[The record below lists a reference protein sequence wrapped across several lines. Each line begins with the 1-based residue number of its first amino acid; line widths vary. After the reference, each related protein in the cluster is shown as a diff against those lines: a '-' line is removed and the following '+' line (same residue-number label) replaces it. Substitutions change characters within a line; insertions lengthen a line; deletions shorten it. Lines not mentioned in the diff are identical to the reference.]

1 MPLPSLRSKPRMLVA
16 SGQRVRTR
24 DQDNAYVKRTEMPWQ
39 RQALA
44 LYDLVPEL
52 HYAGQFY
59 ARMLSK
65 VKIFPAELHSPD
77 SEHPKKIETGLP
89 FDILNQIQDPGGGHS
104 QLLFKYGQLMFITG
118 DGFLLGRDLEQDL
131 ESWTFVWRDELRFEN
146 GKVTHLLAPNF
157 PPKDYNDIPD
167 DAYAPINPGSAV
179 AYRMWTPHP
188 RASAW
193 PDSPMR
199 GVLEIGEELLIL
211 TKSVHSTATSRLARA
226 PLLKMPIEI
235 MPPPVEAGADEDPEN
250 DPFQAD
256 FTEYLQYAIENP
268 SSADASSPFVLW
280 AAYDYLDR
288 VDTVTLH
295 DPATDYVERDLRA
308 EAVKRLGY
316 SLDMPP
322 EVLIGYANSNH
333 WSAAAI
339 MDAIWNDHGDPK
351 MKQFCHDLAD
361 MYLRPAL
368 RDEGYED
375 WQNVTVWYDPTEVV
389 INPDRSDDANE
400 AWDRGAIGYLGYR
413 RMKSIPEEYAQ
424 SEEEHT
430 EWLETK
436 LVRIREAQPGVAEP
450 LDVPGQGPP
459 PGGPENVTGI
469 RQGKKPTVMAS
480 GRELGAAELA
490 LLRCREMAGIRLR
503 RLKTCPSCL
512 EAATGQPAAMVASL
526 VGVEGVQ
533 QLGVSDMR
541 ELVRGGADQFRSL
554 LSSWGYHPSG
564 ADVLAQIVE
573 AHAARTLF
581 EHHLPS
587 MPDGFVAHVE
597 RTREAM

>member
-1 MPLPSLRSKPRMLVA
+1 MPLPSVRQQPRMLVA
-16 SGQRVRTR
+16 SGQRVNTR
-24 DQDNAYVKRTEMPWQ
+24 NQESDYAKRTEMPWQ

-44 LYDLVPEL
+44 LYDAVPEL
-52 HYAGQFY
+52 HFAGQFY

-65 VKIFPAELHSPD
+65 VRIFAAEMSAD
-77 SEHPKKIETGLP
+77 TEHPKAIDTGPPADHLSR
-89 FDILNQIQDPGGGHS
+89 IQDPGGGHS
-104 QLLFKYGQLMFITG
+104 QLLFRYGQLQFITG
-118 DGFLLGRDLEQDL
+118 DGYLLGRDLDQGPGI
-131 ESWTFVWRDELRFEN
+131 WTYVWRDELRFER
-146 GKVTHLLAPNF
+146 GVVTHLIAPNL
-157 PPKDYNDIPD
+157 PPQDYSDIPD
-167 DAYAPINPGSAV
+167 SAYAPVVPGSAV

-199 GVLEIGEELLIL
+199 AILDIGEELLIL

-226 PLLKMPIEI
+226 PMLKMPIEL
-235 MPPPVEAGADEDPEN
+235 MPPPADAGADEDPEN

-256 FTEYLQYAIENP
+256 MIEYFQHAIEN
-268 SSADASSPFVLW
+268 ASSPEASSPYVLW

-288 VDTVTLH
+288 IGTVKLH

-322 EVLIGYANSNH
+322 EVLTGFAQANH
-333 WSAAAI
+333 WTGAVI

-368 RDEGYED
+368 RAEGY
-375 WQNVTVWYDPTEVV
+375 QNWEKVTVWYDATEVV

-400 AWDRGAIGYLGYR
+400 AWDRGAVGYLGYR
-413 RMKSIPEEYAQ
+413 MMKSIPESFKQ
-424 SEEEHT
+424 TEEEHN

-436 LVRIREAQPGVAEP
+436 LVRIRETQPTAAEAAKNPAEGPQGSQKNVA
-450 LDVPGQGPP
+450 D
-459 PGGPENVTGI
+459 I
-469 RQGKKPTVMAS
+469 REGKKAVAAS

-503 RLKTCPSCL
+503 RSKNCPSCL
-512 EAATGQPAAMVASL
+512 EAAAGQPAAMVASL
-526 VGVEGVQ
+526 VGTEGVQ
-533 QLGVSDMR
+533 LLGITNTR
-541 ELVRGGADQFRSL
+541 ELVKGGADQFRSL
-554 LSSWGYHPSG
+554 LSSWGYTDAG
-564 ADVLAQIVE
+564 AEVLAQIVE

-581 EHHLPS
+581 EQKLPQ
-587 MPDGFVAHVE
+587 MPPGFVAHVE